1 MLLPENF
8 ETDPD
13 MTLNCSV
20 SSMEEVIGISETV
33 MDFCRKRDVDHRRA
47 CFAALCTEE
56 MAANIVQHGF
66 VPDKHQSLMIRVVI
80 SNEDLILCFRDSC
93 KLFNIREKFD
103 SVEQKDVTR
112 NVGIRLVMRMA
123 KDVTYINTLKL
134 NTTIIKI

>member
-1 MLLPENF
+1 
-8 ETDPD
+8 
-13 MTLNCSV
+13 
-20 SSMEEVIGISETV
+20 
-33 MDFCRKRDVDHRRA
+33 MDFCEKRGIDRRRSYY
-47 CFAALCTEE
+47 AALCTEE
-56 MAANIVQHGF
+56 MASNIVQHGF

-103 SVEQKDVTR
+103 SVDQKDVTR

-123 KDVTYINTLKL
+123 KDVTYINTLKI